1 MKKLE
6 EIMQLMEIGEVDNA
20 LQLLTEYLK
29 TATDDEKFTV
39 SELYAQFGFFEEAV
53 EILNELLKKYGQEGQ
68 IITKL
73 AELYIELEKDD
84 LAIELLNSVP
94 EDDPFYVPTLLNLAD
109 LYEAQGLFE
118 VSEQKLFAAKEIFPD
133 EIIIDYA
140 LAELLFSIG
149 KMNRAIPFY
158 EKVLTE
164 LDHVNEVSIEER
176 LAESY
181 AMIGQ
186 YEKALAHYSQMN
198 SKDPDSLFKYGMTA
212 YQQKRHELAIQVWK
226 ELLELD
232 PYYHTAYVEL
242 ANVQKEAG
250 MTVEA
255 YETIQKGLHY
265 DDYDKAM
272 YLLAGQ
278 LAAQLNN
285 LSEAIEY
292 FEQAIA
298 LDADYQEAILSLVA
312 LYRKEDN
319 EEAIVQLLEQDDILQ
334 NEEPIYYWE
343 LAKAHNELENYQQA
357 KKYYDDAYVYLTHDG
372 DFLKE
377 YGYFLLEE
385 GMQTEA
391 IHVLQKYIKI
401 DPLDEEVIQ
410 LIERINDANFD

>member
-149 KMNRAIPFY
+149 KMNRAISFY

-278 LAAQLNN
+278 L
-285 LSEAIEY
+285 
-292 FEQAIA
+292 
-298 LDADYQEAILSLVA
+298 
-312 LYRKEDN
+312 
-319 EEAIVQLLEQDDILQ
+319 
-334 NEEPIYYWE
+334 
-343 LAKAHNELENYQQA
+343 
-357 KKYYDDAYVYLTHDG
+357 
-372 DFLKE
+372 
-377 YGYFLLEE
+377 
-385 GMQTEA
+385 
-391 IHVLQKYIKI
+391 
-401 DPLDEEVIQ
+401 
-410 LIERINDANFD
+410 